1 MSDNAL
7 AARIDAI
14 ESREAV
20 AGLIHAYARAVRQDR
35 PEDVPALFAPDGW
48 FEIRDGEPDKP
59 DFSVRARL
67 DSPEHI
73 RVYLLSG
80 KGKAHPI
87 PLIHNLMVEVSGD
100 VAQANC
106 VMEATVYGTAHKVMG
121 EYHDS
126 FRRVGGQ
133 WRFASRTY
141 TIFRG
146 GSSV

>member
-1 MSDNAL
+1 MADSEL
-7 AARIDAI
+7 AARIDRI
-14 ESREAV
+14 EARTAV
-20 AGLIHAYARAVRQDR
+20 ADLIHAYARAVRRDR

-59 DFSVRARL
+59 DFTVRAHL

-87 PLIHNLMVEVSGD
+87 PLIHNLTVEVAGD
-100 VAQANC
+100 TASANC
-106 VMEATVYGTAHKVMG
+106 VMEATVYGTTHKVMG
-121 EYHDS
+121 EYHDT
-126 FRRVGGQ
+126 FRRVSGA